1 RVSVRRKLLTPP
13 ENQFF
18 EKPAKGAMKVRV
30 KLFSIAKD
38 LAGFEETVVE
48 IPSGSSAE
56 IVLDQLI
63 ARNPRFV
70 DWKPSLRLAVN
81 QEYVRNEHLLSE
93 NDEVAVIPPVSG
105 G

>member
-1 RVSVRRKLLTPP
+1 
-13 ENQFF
+13 
-18 EKPAKGAMKVRV
+18 MKVRV
-30 KLFSIAKD
+30 KFFSIAKD
-38 LAGFEETVVE
+38 LAGVDETVVE

-56 IVLDQLI
+56 TVLDQLI
-63 ARNPRFV
+63 TKNPRFV

-81 QEYVRNEHLLSE
+81 QEYVGNGHLLRE